1 MHQEIANVESS
12 PASAA
17 ASVLRMARQLHKA
30 AIAGSPSQSLPVL
43 RRVLATQSLRGLGL
57 AALFESRAQVRRK
70 HVLRTVAIEAGYE
83 SWEDYRSALK
93 HLRAAE
99 LAHFDLLR
107 STVGYPNHW
116 FASLEQ
122 AQQFATVQ
130 GGRVISVG
138 QQAVVVAELN

>member
-1 MHQEIANVESS
+1 
-12 PASAA
+12 
-17 ASVLRMARQLHKA
+17 MARQLHKA